1 MNTALTDEKQLI
13 KDAMNGDGDAFGQLV
28 TKYEKKIYSF
38 ALGMLSNPDDAF
50 DVSQETFLKA
60 YRSLKFFKGESSFYT
75 WLYTICRNCCY
86 DFIKQQS
93 RQRKKN
99 VSLYEY
105 ESDPDGTVIEIPDNA
120 NDPEKLFEQ
129 KQVRTIIYDAI
140 MSLPDNHREIILL
153 RDIQG
158 LSYEEI
164 AVAMY
169 INEGTVKSRLSR
181 ARSKLQL
188 ILKEKL

>member
-1 MNTALTDEKQLI
+1 VNTALTDEKQLI